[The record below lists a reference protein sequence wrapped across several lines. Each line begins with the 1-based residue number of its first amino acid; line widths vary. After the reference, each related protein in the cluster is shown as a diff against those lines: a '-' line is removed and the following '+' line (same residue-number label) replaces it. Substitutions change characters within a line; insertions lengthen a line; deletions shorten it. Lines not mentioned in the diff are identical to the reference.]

1 MYELAERLMLDSVIR
16 LASLAVMSVVVAN
29 LRERSETC
37 VRYGPANAIRRAQ
50 RGEGHQHEQRPISA
64 RRRVSDEV
72 REAKGLVSP
81 SRTNALANVSRRLR
95 VVPNS

>member
-1 MYELAERLMLDSVIR
+1 MLDSVIR

-50 RGEGHQHEQRPISA
+50 RGDGHQHEQRPISA
-64 RRRVSDEV
+64 RRRVSDECAS
-72 REAKGLVSP
+72 ECESKIKSCTQL
-81 SRTNALANVSRRLR
+81 LR
-95 VVPNS
+95 

>member
-50 RGEGHQHEQRPISA
+50 RGEGHQKPLRHGEWRRLVLCVVGA
-64 RRRVSDEV
+64 RELRRR
-72 REAKGLVSP
+72 LVF
-81 SRTNALANVSRRLR
+81 NE
-95 VVPNS
+95 